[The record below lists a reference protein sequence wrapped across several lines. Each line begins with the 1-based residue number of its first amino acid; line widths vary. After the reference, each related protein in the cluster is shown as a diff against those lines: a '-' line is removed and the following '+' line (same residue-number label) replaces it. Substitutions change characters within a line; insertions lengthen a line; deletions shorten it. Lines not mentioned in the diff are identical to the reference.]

1 MTRVIQR
8 CSTCGL
14 EHDDPVGECEACLG
28 ALRYWCRAHS
38 GEIGWLDGAACRRC
52 AEDKAR
58 LVARPRPA
66 PAPAPTSARPRP
78 APVAHPPRMP
88 ARAAPPRVV
97 APVSVPATPTPE
109 RDPRASAR
117 FDEWVDACA
126 REALILLLSIVL
138 LCAAAVGAYAAAGSE
153 SVDEGLMA
161 GGTFG
166 LILGIVVVGVRLATM
181 TGSGG
186 WLDRPPE

>member
-8 CSTCGL
+8 CCTCGL
-14 EHDDPVGECEACLG
+14 EHDDPVSECEACLG

-52 AEDKAR
+52 AEEKVRPMPR
-58 LVARPRPA
+58 LA
-66 PAPAPTSARPRP
+66 PAPVRPRR

-88 ARAAPPRVV
+88 ARAAPPRVM
-97 APVSVPATPTPE
+97 APVSAPATLAPE

-138 LCAAAVGAYAAAGSE
+138 LCAAAAAAYAAAVSE
-153 SVDEGLMA
+153 SVNEGLMV
-161 GGTFG
+161 GGIFG
-166 LILGIVVVGVRLATM
+166 LMLGIVVVGVRLAMM

-186 WLDRPPE
+186 RLDRPPE